1 MMAKHLP
8 PEGDRRRQRSWL
20 LRIEMLGTTVVVL
33 MIGALMLWFKAVV
46 HDSHSMLTVGGGLL
60 VYAMGVVGFGHRYSP
75 SSVAVWPFLL
85 AGALAGGLAEL
96 VNAQFLVTQ
105 EFLAALLT
113 GTVIGFAHWAALRSW
128 LRLTERRAA

>member
-1 MMAKHLP
+1 M
-8 PEGDRRRQRSWL
+8 ERR
-20 LRIEMLGTTVVVL
+20 V
-33 MIGALMLWFKAVV
+33 
-46 HDSHSMLTVGGGLL
+46 SMLLGSVIHF
-60 VYAMGVVGFGHRYSP
+60 ASAARRDP